1 MLNLMIIKFLF
12 NMKWIYIYKFTGGK
26 VLHGDTILAK
36 SFLDATKAA
45 RLMCRIA
52 GVSLV
57 GVMPYDVVTNQC
69 RCIFK
74 LDA

>member
-1 MLNLMIIKFLF
+1 
-12 NMKWIYIYKFTGGK
+12 MKWIYIYKFTADK
-26 VLHGDTILAK
+26 VLHGDTIQAK
-36 SFLDATKAA
+36 SFPDAVKVA
-45 RLMCRIA
+45 RSICRAA

-57 GVMPYDVVTNQC
+57 GVMPHDVVTHQC